1 MSKWSLKQWSEQLH
15 SSDEAAR
22 HEAAVM
28 LGEQGDPQVVPDLIE
43 VSGREPGLWTP
54 TNRGAPTES
63 TFHPLCQTANHALQ
77 LLSCS
82 EVLKART
89 DLERW
94 QAYKS
99 AKSTAKSAAHGE
111 APSWKESGIAL
122 LVAGI
127 SNNRHGAFEPKT
139 SARAAWQL
147 GEIGFALRSWELFLG
162 KKIDWPSFV
171 HLSPKQWGPTPP
183 ALVAFMKT
191 SGFDAETGMD
201 TVTALHSLIGA
212 ELVEMLVALSVRREQ
227 REPSDIS
234 SVQKSLI
241 DSIGRIKYTDGAPAI
256 VAALRPQWPD
266 LSWSVVSALGE
277 LQLAET
283 RPAVQSVLEHAQG
296 ALKARAA
303 HTLGRL
309 GAPRATSVLLPLLND
324 DDASIRTQAV
334 RALGRLGVSQTR
346 DRIFQMLIDSDETV
360 RFSAGTALGLLG
372 DVRTVPFLL
381 KAIAEGDK
389 VVQREAEIAM
399 KTLGSGA
406 LTPLVQLLREGK
418 KPYRA
423 EAARRLGALKE
434 GGAVRY
440 LIPTLTEDDCGMEA
454 AAALL
459 RIGTP
464 AVEDL
469 LRYLGD
475 DPNLDNV
482 TPELKEHVARVLGK
496 IGDQRTVEP
505 MLAIVTNTKAS
516 ARLREEA
523 ARVLGLLGDTRAVT
537 PLLTALSETS
547 SAAIHVRA
555 EAARAL
561 GRLGSREPVLHL
573 IDAVGD
579 PDDKLRAYA
588 IEALGA
594 LEDARAVEP
603 LIQELSGFRHAG
615 RASIIQALGRLGDT
629 AAIEPL
635 LDVAEEQPHTY
646 INGYALQALARL
658 GEASIVPLIL
668 HEREWHQELSQ
679 VLKTLGTSAMPPLV
693 DQLRSGEKEEV
704 RALAA
709 LSLGDLGEGRSMGSL
724 ITALQDPSKQVQKAA
739 ARALAQIHS
748 H

>member
-1 MSKWSLKQWSEQLH
+1 MTLRGVLVGHIRRCQRALVPGEGLNPLH
-15 SSDEAAR
+15 IGSDRRIVAR
-22 HEAAVM
+22 
-28 LGEQGDPQVVPDLIE
+28 
-43 VSGREPGLWTP
+43 
-54 TNRGAPTES
+54 S
-63 TFHPLCQTANHALQ
+63 T
-77 LLSCS
+77 
-82 EVLKART
+82 R
-89 DLERW
+89 
-94 QAYKS
+94 
-99 AKSTAKSAAHGE
+99 GE
-111 APSWKESGIAL
+111 APSWKESGIAM

-147 GEIGFALRSWELFLG
+147 GEIGFALQGWQVFLR
-162 KKIDWPSFV
+162 KRIDWPTFV
-171 HLSPKQWGPTPP
+171 HLSPQRWGPTPP
-183 ALVAFMKT
+183 ALVAFMKK
-191 SGFDAETGMD
+191 SGFDAETGMV
-201 TVTALHSLIGA
+201 TVTALRDLIGA
-212 ELVEMLVALSVRREQ
+212 ELVEMLSALSERRAQ

-234 SVQKSLI
+234 SVQMSLI
-241 DSIGRIKYTDGAPAI
+241 ESIGRIKYTDGAPAI

-266 LSWSVVSALGE
+266 LSWSIVSALGD

-283 RPAVQSVLEHAQG
+283 RPAVQSILEDAQG

-309 GAPRATSVLLPLLND
+309 GTPRATSVLLPLLND
-324 DDASIRTQAV
+324 DDPSIRTQAV

-389 VVQREAEIAM
+389 LVQREAEVAM

-423 EAARRLGALKE
+423 EAARRLGALKDAR
-434 GGAVRY
+434 AVRY
-440 LIPTLTEDDCGMEA
+440 LIPSLAEEDCGMEA

-469 LRYLGD
+469 LRYLSD
-475 DPNLDNV
+475 DPNLDEV
-482 TPELKEHVARVLGK
+482 TPELKEHVARVLGN
-496 IGDQRTVEP
+496 IGDKRTVEP
-505 MLAIVTNTKAS
+505 MLAIVTNTGAS

-523 ARVLGLLGDTRAVT
+523 ARVLGILGDVRAIA
-537 PLLTALSETS
+537 PLLSALSDTA
-547 SAAIHVRA
+547 SAAVHVRA

-561 GRLGSREPVLHL
+561 GRLGSSEPVPHL
-573 IDAVGD
+573 VDAVGD
-579 PDDKLRAYA
+579 PDDKLRTYA

-594 LEDARAVEP
+594 LGDSRAVMP
-603 LIQELSGFRHAG
+603 LIQELSGFRQAG
-615 RASIIQALGRLGDT
+615 RAGIIQALGRLGDT
-629 AAIEPL
+629 VAIEPL
-635 LDVAEEQPHTY
+635 LEVAGEQPHTY
-646 INGYALQALARL
+646 LNGYALQALARL

-668 HEREWHQELSQ
+668 HERAWHQELSQ
-679 VLKTLGTSAMPPLV
+679 VLKTLGSSAMPPLV
-693 DQLRSGEKEEV
+693 AQLRSGEREEV

-709 LSLGDLGEGRSMGSL
+709 MSLGDLGEGRSMGSL
-724 ITALQDPSKQVQKAA
+724 ITALQDPSTQVQKAA
-739 ARALAQIHS
+739 ARALAQLHPS
-748 H
+748 